1 MNNIFISFLS
11 QARSLGI
18 ILRPPPYPS
27 SASETYESY
36 TAGLEKTCILNSYTC
51 NIAATIQ
58 VQTTITS
65 SLVSFRFPPP
75 PIPCF
80 LAILQSTCLPRPS
93 CDFPGT
99 YNEIKLCQVQALH
112 YLWLASSN
120 FISVSLT
127 LAFSHSGSG
136 SLKAPSSSH
145 LKAFAYATRSAYAQ
159 FNVIS

>member
-1 MNNIFISFLS
+1 MNNIFISFLA

-27 SASETYESY
+27 STSETYKSY

-51 NIAATIQ
+51 NTAATIQ

-75 PIPCF
+75 PHSLFPCHPPIH
-80 LAILQSTCLPRPS
+80 LSTEALMWLSRYLQWNKP
-93 CDFPGT
+93 
-99 YNEIKLCQVQALH
+99 CQVQALR

-127 LAFSHSGSG
+127 LAFGHSGSG
-136 SLKAPSSSH
+136 SLKVPSSSH

-159 FNVIS
+159 LM

>member
-1 MNNIFISFLS
+1 MGCHFLLLGIFPTQGSNPVPMNNIFISFLS

-18 ILRPPPYPS
+18 ILRPPS
-27 SASETYESY
+27 SFIRIRNESY

-80 LAILQSTCLPRPS
+80 LAILQSTYLPRPS
-93 CDFPGT
+93 CDFPGMGSRGCIPGSPG
-99 YNEIKLCQVQALH
+99 ESGL
-112 YLWLASSN
+112 
-120 FISVSLT
+120 VSR
-127 LAFSHSGSG
+127 GSQGLRSPLESRRG
-136 SLKAPSSSH
+136 SLGAP
-145 LKAFAYATRSAYAQ
+145 
-159 FNVIS
+159 